1 MVQKKAVPLQPL
13 LKKVNDRG
21 LIWTACNHVKIKAK
35 KRPN

>member
-1 MVQKKAVPLQPL
+1 MCNFCCTFAAALEKMLS
-13 LKKVNDRG
+13 RG